1 MIAASLG
8 EKRFIR
14 SSQYARRVTL
24 PSFLSPTDHFTVADR
39 RIIFLLGIIAFFAG
53 YAGSQMAHTL
63 PFARLSL
70 DLSEGA
76 MSLMFAGVR
85 AASLLGVGFS
95 IMADRRG
102 RRRPLLAAFTL
113 LAAGSLLTA
122 FVPVAGAYFVAQ
134 SAVRIGVVAIAGL
147 GIVLLA
153 EEMTPGIRG
162 YGIGLYG
169 LAGSLGVGT
178 GLLILPLAERAD
190 EAWRILFALGG
201 LSLLALPL
209 LLRYLPESR
218 AYRPGAPIGFI
229 TALRMGLGKHFWP
242 LAGVSFFV
250 AAFAA
255 PAFDFVLERLINDLE
270 WQTGAARFL
279 LIVASGLG
287 AIGLLIGGRAADR
300 IGRRPTTIAAMIFG
314 LVGGLGFYLLDS
326 GWFLAVSIF
335 LATLGATML
344 TPALGAMRAEL
355 FPTKV
360 RASAAGWITNIAI
373 LGSITGFV
381 AGAFL
386 IDEIGLPTTIA
397 ILGVGIIGAV
407 LLTLRLP
414 ETKGMNIVRTRPV
427 RSTASAPPPG

>member
-1 MIAASLG
+1 MA
-8 EKRFIR
+8 
-14 SSQYARRVTL
+14 L
-24 PSFLSPTDHFTVADR
+24 PNFLRPTDRFTVTDR
-39 RIIFLLGIIAFFAG
+39 RILFLLGIVAFVAG
-53 YAGSQMAHTL
+53 YTGSQMAHTL

-70 DLSEGA
+70 DMTEGA
-76 MSLMFAGVR
+76 MSLAFAGVR
-85 AASLLGVGFS
+85 AASLLGVGFA
-95 IMADRRG
+95 IVADRRG
-102 RRRPLLAAFTL
+102 RRRPLIAAFTL

-122 FVPVAGAYFVAQ
+122 FVPVAAIYVVAQ
-134 SAVRIGVVAIAGL
+134 STVRIGVVAIAGVGL
-147 GIVLLA
+147 VFLA
-153 EEMTPGIRG
+153 EELTPGNRG

-169 LAGSLGVGT
+169 LAGSLGVGA

-190 EAWRILFALGG
+190 EAWRVLFALGG
-201 LSLLALPL
+201 LGLLALPL
-209 LLRYLPESR
+209 LLRFLPESR
-218 AYRPGAPIGFI
+218 AYRPGAHIGFV

-255 PAFDFVLERLINDLE
+255 PAFDFVLERLISDLD

-279 LIVASGLG
+279 LIVTSGLG
-287 AIGLLIGGRAADR
+287 AIGLLVGGRAADR
-300 IGRRPTTIAAMIFG
+300 FGRRPTAVAAMLIG

-326 GWFLAVSIF
+326 GWFLAASIF

-360 RASAAGWITNIAI
+360 RATAAGWVTNVAI

-381 AGAFL
+381 VGALL
-386 IDEIGLPTTIA
+386 IDRIGLAATIA
-397 ILGVGIIGAV
+397 ILGVGVIGAV

-414 ETKGMNIVRTRPV
+414 ETKGMDIVRARPAPKKAP
-427 RSTASAPPPG
+427 ASKN